1 MMVLGKYFD
10 SINGKKCIGTD
21 LNTCTIVP
29 YSYLVMGN
37 VGSICMTVINF
48 TLSLV
53 KCFHGIC
60 LFEYTKQY
68 KLVPFISR
76 FGWKM

>member
-1 MMVLGKYFD
+1 MYR
-10 SINGKKCIGTD
+10 SD

-29 YSYLVMGN
+29 YSYSVMGN

-60 LFEYTKQY
+60 LSTQNN
-68 KLVPFISR
+68 LVPFISR
-76 FGWKM
+76 FG